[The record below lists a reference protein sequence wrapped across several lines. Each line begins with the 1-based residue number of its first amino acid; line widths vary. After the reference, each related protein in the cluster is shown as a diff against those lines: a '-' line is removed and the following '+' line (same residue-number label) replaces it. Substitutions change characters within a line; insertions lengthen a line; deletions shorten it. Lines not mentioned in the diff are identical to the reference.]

1 MAVIPLS
8 GIDLEIKVNGVAIG
22 CASDINVSLTTAMS
36 SAACRQSG
44 GWASNVPGQH
54 SWTADTS
61 GIIRL
66 ATGGD
71 KATNRTFTDL
81 VGLQIARTPVAV
93 EFGSAISGDTKYTG
107 TAYISDTK
115 PTSPL
120 DGAATFSVSLVG
132 DGPLV
137 PSVNP

>member
-1 MAVIPLS
+1 MAVVPLS
-8 GIDLEIKVNGVAIG
+8 GIDLELSVNGVAIG
-22 CASDINVSLTTAMS
+22 CADTINVSIDTAMS

-61 GIIRL
+61 GIVRL
-66 ATGGD
+66 ATGSD

-81 VGLQIARTPVAV
+81 AALQLARTPIDIV
-93 EFGSAISGDTKYTG
+93 FGSSISGDTKYTG
-107 TAYISDTK
+107 KAYISNTK

-120 DGAATFSVSLVG
+120 DGAATFSVSFIG